1 MALVRPGRCIPTL
14 REELALLQSG
24 HTAIAGLDEAGRGA
38 WAGPVYAGAV
48 VLPIDNPDLAALLDG
63 VRDSKQLSPQRR
75 EALLPVI
82 QEVAQ
87 ASGIGW
93 ADSDEIDAQGIVR
106 ATELAMERALDD
118 LEIHVDALLIDFI
131 RLPGVDLPQRCLPKA
146 DIHCVSVAAASIVAK
161 VSRDHVMA
169 AMDKRFPG
177 YDFASHKGYGTPA
190 HQAALT
196 QLGPS
201 PIHRKT
207 WRPIRSMLGE

>member
-14 REELALLQSG
+14 REELALLKSG

-48 VLPIDNPDLAALLDG
+48 VLPIDNPELAALLDG

-93 ADSDEIDAQGIVR
+93 ADADEIDAQGIVR
-106 ATELAMERALDD
+106 ATELAMQRALDD
-118 LEIHVDALLIDFI
+118 LEIHADALLIDFI
-131 RLPGVDLPQRCLPKA
+131 RLPGVAVD
-146 DIHCVSVAAASIVAK
+146 VGVA
-161 VSRDHVMA
+161 
-169 AMDKRFPG
+169 F
-177 YDFASHKGYGTPA
+177 
-190 HQAALT
+190 
-196 QLGPS
+196 
-201 PIHRKT
+201 
-207 WRPIRSMLGE
+207 

>member
-1 MALVRPGRCIPTL
+1 MALVRPGRCLPTL
-14 REELALLQSG
+14 REELALLKSG

-48 VLPIDNPDLAALLDG
+48 VLPIDNPDLPALLDG

-93 ADSDEIDAQGIVR
+93 ADADEIDAQGIVR
-106 ATELAMERALDD
+106 ATELAMQRALDD

-190 HQAALT
+190 HQAALA

>member
-1 MALVRPGRCIPTL
+1 MTLVRPGRCLPTL
-14 REELALLQSG
+14 REELALLKSG

-48 VLPIDNPDLAALLDG
+48 VLPIDNPDLPALLDG

-93 ADSDEIDAQGIVR
+93 ADADEIDAQGIVR
-106 ATELAMERALDD
+106 ATELAMQRALDD

-190 HQAALT
+190 HQAALA

>member
-106 ATELAMERALDD
+106 ATELAMQRALDD

>member
-14 REELALLQSG
+14 REELALLKSG

-93 ADSDEIDAQGIVR
+93 VDADEIDALGIVR
-106 ATELAMERALDD
+106 ATELAMQRALDD

-190 HQAALT
+190 HQAALA

>member
-48 VLPIDNPDLAALLDG
+48 VLPIDNPDLPALLDG